1 MKTLSLTLAMLA
13 ACGIFLTARAQDAAD
28 ATSVQNA
35 VLEGVNFSV
44 EKGATADEQIVTC
57 YFIFKDK
64 PSGYFYNKVRDA
76 KTKEKKIIFEF
87 NDTEMGASPINYDAS
102 PPITTF
108 KIDKERF
115 NSNAEVQGLTPEW
128 HDKMIVSFAV
138 SNLPAELSV
147 SDQFNIISFS
157 YKWSTDP
164 AKVPQYAEK
173 ENKMKAWPF
182 AVGGAALLAGGIIGI
197 RFITQEKDTNSNP
210 PLPIDDLPW
219 RPKQ

>member
-1 MKTLSLTLAMLA
+1 MKTLSFAIALLA
-13 ACGIFLTARAQDAAD
+13 AGGIFLTASAQQAAD

-64 PSGYFYNKVRDA
+64 PSAYFYNKVRNA
-76 KTKEKKIIFEF
+76 KTKEKKIVFEF
-87 NDTEMGASPINYDAS
+87 NDTEMGASPINYESS

-128 HDKMIVSFAV
+128 HDKMIISFSV

-164 AKVPQYAEK
+164 AKAPQYTEK
-173 ENKMKAWPF
+173 ESKLKAWPF
-182 AVGGAALLAGGIIGI
+182 VIGGAVLGAGGIIVA
-197 RFITQEKDTNSNP
+197 RLVS
-210 PLPIDDLPW
+210 PLPPPPSNLPLSTDDLPR
-219 RPKQ
+219 RPNQ